1 LSEVIDFAGLTVGS
15 VQVDGVDVGRRERI
29 RRRLGRFGPGPV
41 GWFTDICT
49 LLDQELPL
57 LSTGMLASHLFRE
70 LESAVREVLLP
81 DEVRRTPEK
90 DIPERRTHLFQVK
103 GILRS
108 LDIGP
113 DSPAG
118 ALWLAEAEKL
128 HTYAHRSRMDQ
139 SVLDA
144 PTRER
149 LVAFEGMLEVV
160 LDAFEARYLTVIER
174 LEALAAKPSPGK
186 RDITLLRNAFPQDF
200 LTQERF
206 FSLLG
211 SAAWLPRLAEAGLF
225 SAPVEPEVDDEAGTV
240 AFPAWPASAY
250 LVRVTA
256 AAPGEALRVAEG
268 IPSTANP
275 RINLNLVE
283 VALLLPPD
291 DAVRLALRIAEAARS
306 SYLIAPE
313 RYAQLAVQLACG
325 GHRDQAVAVME
336 ALLSA
341 ATGRA
346 RTGIDAYELSELL
359 QEHNA
364 ALAEHAGLAW
374 LQALA
379 AALSSAVDADA
390 PQRPTAAVP
399 ESAGEPS
406 TPSLVFRED
415 ISSVWFRD
423 LEANSPRHATD
434 TRELLSEVVR
444 DTARTL
450 AAADLTGVLDVL
462 DAYPWLIFRRL
473 RLYVLEH
480 SAAAAAPPVVETL
493 ADPAWADTGGA
504 SREWLRLAR
513 AHATALAPPDLG
525 RVLAVIDA
533 GADTERLQRR
543 TGQAPGPESAALVEK
558 WQDLW
563 RRDRYAAL
571 AAVLPEAPNL
581 RLQELSER
589 LGPAQSLDQPAGP
602 RMVWRADNGG
612 GEDLAGKS
620 AADLV
625 DHAQRWKPS
634 PTKFGDDAAD
644 FALRLRAA
652 VTGDAV
658 RYQADA
664 QLFAN
669 LGDEHLAAVVE
680 GFTHAVEE
688 RQPVGCPPLAQLTT
702 QILPRA
708 HSDGS
713 HQLNRALARLW
724 LAVLAYTGA
733 GIPTSCGDELFDIL
747 GTLARIPAPLPTG
760 TSPAGDSASRWSQ
773 AREAS
778 VRALILWASWH
789 KDRDHT
795 AAASFTLLDEQLT
808 AARQPDSAAAHPV
821 GTALGAYIGRL
832 TTLNPEWARERITA
846 LFDTS
851 TTLGRAAWNA
861 HLNSSHLEQA
871 SVGLLMDTYRA
882 QARTAP
888 ASDHHRQDLH
898 RRLGEHLLALYLAG
912 MITLDGPDTTLTN
925 YFAHCSADAAADL
938 AASVARTLRSSDDL
952 PPQTLQRIQRWWTWR
967 LEAAAST
974 PPQAAATDRRND
986 DVAMLLGALLTSDAF
1001 TLAWRLEQ
1009 LQAAFAV
1016 RGDLGSDHRVFSF
1029 LAQLAESDP
1038 GPALDLLAA
1047 WVHTL
1052 DQHTWV
1058 PQARESEIR
1067 LVLLAGERSA
1077 SHRPRAREIINRLAY
1092 RGYLQFSPLLNGSV
1106 E

>member
-1 LSEVIDFAGLTVGS
+1 MQVPEAVGA
-15 VQVDGVDVGRRERI
+15 VDAGRRERI
-29 RRRLGRFGPGPV
+29 RSRLSRFGPGPV
-41 GWFTDICT
+41 GWFTDICK
-49 LLDQELPL
+49 LLDQDLPL
-57 LSTGMLASHLFRE
+57 VSAGMLVSHLFRE

-81 DEVRRTPEK
+81 DEVRRTPQK
-90 DIPERRTHLFQVK
+90 DIPKGGKHLFQVN
-103 GILRS
+103 GILGS
-108 LDIGP
+108 LGIDP
-113 DSPAG
+113 DSHAG
-118 ALWLAEAEKL
+118 ALWLGEAKNL
-128 HTYAHRSRMDQ
+128 HAYAHRSRMDLYA
-139 SVLDA
+139 LDA

-149 LVAFEGMLEVV
+149 LVAFEDMLEVV

-174 LEALAAKPSPGK
+174 LEALAAKTSPNQG
-186 RDITLLRNAFPQDF
+186 DVDLLRKTFPQDF

-211 SAAWLPRLAEAGLF
+211 SAAWLPHLAEAGLF
-225 SAPVEPEVDDEAGTV
+225 SAPAEPEADDEAGTV
-240 AFPAWPASAY
+240 TFPAWPASAY
-250 LVRVTA
+250 LVRVA
-256 AAPGEALRVAEG
+256 GAAPDEVLRVAEA

-291 DAVRLALRIAEAARS
+291 GAVRLAPRIAEAARS

-313 RYAQLAVQLACG
+313 RYAQLAVQLARG

-336 ALLSA
+336 ALLAA

-364 ALAEHAGLAW
+364 ALAEHAGLTW

-390 PQRPTAAVP
+390 PQRSTGAVP
-399 ESAGEPS
+399 EAPGEPG

-423 LEANSPRHATD
+423 LEANGPRHATD
-434 TRELLSEVVR
+434 TRELLSEAVR

-450 AAADLTGVLDVL
+450 AATDLTGVLDVL

-480 SAAAAAPPVVETL
+480 SATAAALPVVETL
-493 ADPAWADTGGA
+493 ADPVWADTGGA

-513 AHATALAPPDLG
+513 AHATALTPPDLG

-533 GADTERLQRR
+533 GPDTERLQRL
-543 TGQAPGPESAALVEK
+543 TGQEPGPESAALVEK

-589 LGPAQSLDQPAGP
+589 LGPAQSLDEPASS
-602 RMVWRADNGG
+602 RMVWRGDNDGG
-612 GEDLAGKS
+612 GEDLAGKN

-625 DHAQRWKPS
+625 DHAQQWKPS
-634 PTKFGDDAAD
+634 LTTFGNDAAD

-652 VTGDAV
+652 VTSDAV

-669 LGDEHLAAVVE
+669 LSDEHLAAVVE
-680 GFTHAVEE
+680 GFTRAVEE
-688 RQPVGCPPLAQLTT
+688 RQPADCPPLVQLTT

-713 HQLNRALARLW
+713 HQLHCALARLW

-747 GTLARIPAPLPTG
+747 STLARIPAPLPTG

-778 VRALILWASWH
+778 VRALILWASWQ
-789 KDRDHT
+789 KDRDGDT
-795 AAASFTLLDEQLT
+795 AASFALLDEQLI

-832 TTLNPEWARERITA
+832 TTLNPEWARSQITA
-846 LFDTS
+846 LFDTG

-888 ASDHHRQDLH
+888 DSDNRRQDLH

-912 MITLDGPDTTLTN
+912 MITLDGPDTILTD
-925 YFAHCSADAAADL
+925 YFARCSADTAADL
-938 AASVARTLRSSDDL
+938 ASSVARTLRSGDDL
-952 PPQTLQRIQRWWTWR
+952 PPQTLQLIQRWWTWR

-974 PPQAAATDRRND
+974 PPPAAATGRRKD
-986 DVAMLLGALLTSDAF
+986 DVVALLGPLLTSDAF

-1009 LQAAFAV
+1009 LQAAFAAQ
-1016 RGDLGSDHRVFSF
+1016 GDLGSDQRVFSF
-1029 LAQLAESDP
+1029 LAELAETDP

-1047 WVHTL
+1047 WVPTL

-1067 LVLLAGERSA
+1067 LVLLAGRRSVP
-1077 SHRPRAREIINRLAY
+1077 HRDFAGEIINRFAY
-1092 RGYLQFSPLLNGSV
+1092 CGYLQFSPLLNDAAN
-1106 E
+1106 